1 MYHCNRKMEME
12 AGDRLAKRLLDQ
24 KTNRQGCQ
32 GGNTSGQSNMLAD
45 RLTSKPDSL
54 RMAGRHMIGWT
65 QLS

>member
-1 MYHCNRKMEME
+1 MEME

-45 RLTSKPDSL
+45 RLTSKPDNL

-65 QLS
+65 